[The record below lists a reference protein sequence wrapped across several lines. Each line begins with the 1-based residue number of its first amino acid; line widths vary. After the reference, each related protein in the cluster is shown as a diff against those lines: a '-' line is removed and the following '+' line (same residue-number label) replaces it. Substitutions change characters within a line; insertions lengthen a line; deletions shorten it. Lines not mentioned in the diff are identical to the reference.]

1 MAPSPSIQINKNLDA
16 ILILAGEYKSGR
28 SELTHQI
35 YTQIMETGRD
45 ENPLFVVVSGKK
57 SGFNGTESK
66 VSESAQIR
74 DYLIR
79 LGVAPEHLIVEE
91 ESLDTFGNIVYSFN
105 KLQAIDATSV
115 GLITD
120 HFHMNRAQTITER
133 VYGDRINV
141 EFIPTETTASKLVN
155 WRDRAYLTTFNFLT
169 RNIESGDVEGFKN
182 FLEKNHP
189 FYTKNPSIGY
199 KIGKHLVKLANKA
212 ISLTQK
218 DSTYERPD

>member
-1 MAPSPSIQINKNLDA
+1 
-16 ILILAGEYKSGR
+16 
-28 SELTHQI
+28 
-35 YTQIMETGRD
+35 
-45 ENPLFVVVSGKK
+45 
-57 SGFNGTESK
+57 
-66 VSESAQIR
+66 
-74 DYLIR
+74 
-79 LGVAPEHLIVEE
+79 
-91 ESLDTFGNIVYSFN
+91 
-105 KLQAIDATSV
+105 
-115 GLITD
+115 
-120 HFHMNRAQTITER
+120 MNRAQTITER